1 MEADANAGRV
11 VFCGAI
17 DTEKV
22 REQVIEY
29 LEGGVPT
36 YRSKYLKYNI
46 PRRKLFS

>member
-1 MEADANAGRV
+1 MEADATTGKV

-17 DTEKV
+17 DTEEV

-29 LEGGVPT
+29 LEGGIPT